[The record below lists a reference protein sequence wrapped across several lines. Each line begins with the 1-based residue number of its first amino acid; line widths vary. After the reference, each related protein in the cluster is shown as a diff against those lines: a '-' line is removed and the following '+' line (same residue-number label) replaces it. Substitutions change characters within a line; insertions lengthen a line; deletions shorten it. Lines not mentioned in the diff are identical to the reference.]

1 MKIGLGMIVGN
12 DERALVRHLP
22 IISSYF
28 DSCIAIDSYSKDGS
42 INALI
47 KNGFNIFQRKWN
59 NNYAEARNEVI
70 KKAEEMGMEGLL
82 MLDADECMFPDD
94 IRKVKKLLEEHEAI
108 KLPRYEFGPNNEYYN
123 PKIYPDYQG
132 RAFQLNKEYH
142 YRNPLH
148 EILYKGEDI
157 KAVSERDGFF
167 ASSETHIFHYGR
179 CKSPKEIWLKYHNYG
194 LILRGEKTI
203 TKIPPNINFDVAEN
217 FTDVIKFPHKQPV

>member
-22 IISSYF
+22 VISSYF
-28 DSCIAIDSYSKDGS
+28 DSRIAVDSYSKDGS

-70 KKAEEMGMEGLL
+70 KRAELMGLEGLI

-94 IRKVKKLLEEHEAI
+94 IRKVKKLLEKHEAI
-108 KLPRYEFGPNNEYYN
+108 KLPRYEFGPNSEYYN
-123 PKIYPDYQG
+123 PKLYPDYQG
-132 RAFQLNKEYH
+132 RAFQLNKGYH

-148 EILYKGEDI
+148 EILYQGEDRI
-157 KAVSERDGFF
+157 AVSQKDGFF
-167 ASSETHIFHYGR
+167 ASTETHIYHYGR
-179 CKSPKEIWLKYHNYG
+179 CKSPKEIWLKYHNYN
-194 LILRGEKTI
+194 LILKGETPITTI
-203 TKIPPNINFDVAEN
+203 PSNINFNVEEN
-217 FTDVIKFPHKQPV
+217 FTDVIKFTGEQPI